1 MDLFG
6 ILYLVLV
13 LAAVI
18 TFIVLLVKS
27 AQGWG
32 ALHAT
37 MLALIFF
44 GGVILMP
51 LAAVVHNRRIPDL
64 RRLDTVE
71 RDLARISADLE
82 RLKFGAF
89 DQPRADLQTLVGLS
103 GSVAKLQ
110 AELGRFWE
118 LELVG
123 RNEPLDFSLRGRTPT
138 ASDDDFGDGA
148 APRIADV
155 PPREKVVYG
164 FVLKPGAD
172 GQLVPAG
179 YMGEFLVT
187 QSGAGSVQLKAF
199 NELPPQLLQ
208 LVREGKANQWLVME
222 RLPVDSHTVFAAADT
237 SSPEAAFGTVDVAE
251 LASWLGIDAE
261 LANLDLSDP
270 PPGISQRELLQAT
283 SLQSYL
289 RDGQRAEQAG
299 VLATASTTWL
309 QLELE
314 RDVDPGDLELEGV
327 DSEQSPFRAGQRLLV
342 PQATGQPWIDR
353 GYARL
358 IDRIYVRPLD
368 DYDHA
373 FRQLRLTSLQS
384 RSQLQFIQAEIDR
397 VTEAAG
403 LARRRINERRDERQ
417 RLDADLAQ
425 LQVERQALQDE
436 QQRLDTEQGQL
447 REQLMDLLTEIRQ
460 LHQIIYQSQQVL
472 GSAKV
477 ATDT

>member
-32 ALHAT
+32 ALHIT

-64 RRLDTVE
+64 KRLDTFE
-71 RDLARISADLE
+71 RDLAKLSGELE

-89 DQPRADLQTLVGLS
+89 DQPRADQQTLVGM
-103 GSVAKLQ
+103 GGNVAKLQ

-123 RNEPLDFSLRGRTPT
+123 RNEPLDFSLRGRVVT
-138 ASDDDFGDGA
+138 AGSDDFGDGA
-148 APRIADV
+148 APPVADV

-164 FVLKPGAD
+164 FVLQPGAD
-172 GQLVPAG
+172 GELVPSG
-179 YMGEFLVT
+179 YLGEFLVS
-187 QSGAGSVQLKAF
+187 QSGAGTVQLKAF
-199 NELPPQLLQ
+199 SQLPPRWLQ
-208 LVREGKANQWLVME
+208 VVREGKANQWLVME
-222 RLPVDSHTVFAAADT
+222 RLPVDNHAVFAAADT
-237 SSPEAAFGTVDVAE
+237 ISPDAEFGTVDVAE
-251 LASWLGIDAE
+251 LANWLGIDAA
-261 LANLDLSDP
+261 LADLDLSDP
-270 PPGISQRELLQAT
+270 PPGLSQRELLQAT

-314 RDVDPGDLELEGV
+314 RDVEPAELELEGV
-327 DSEQSPFRAGQRLLV
+327 DAEQSPFRAGQRLLV
-342 PQATGQPWIDR
+342 PQAKGQAWIDR

-368 DYDHA
+368 DYEHA
-373 FRQLRLTSLQS
+373 FRQLHLTSLQS
-384 RSQLQFIQAEIDR
+384 RNQLQFIQAEIDR
-397 VTEAAG
+397 VAEAAG
-403 LARRRINERRDERQ
+403 LARLRINERRDERQ
-417 RLDADLAQ
+417 KLDADLAQ
-425 LQVERQALQDE
+425 LQLERQALQDE
-436 QQRLDTEQGQL
+436 QQRVETEQEQL
-447 REQLMDLLTEIRQ
+447 REQLTDLLSEIRQ
-460 LHQIIYQSQQVL
+460 LHQVIYQSQQVL

-477 ATDT
+477 ASDT